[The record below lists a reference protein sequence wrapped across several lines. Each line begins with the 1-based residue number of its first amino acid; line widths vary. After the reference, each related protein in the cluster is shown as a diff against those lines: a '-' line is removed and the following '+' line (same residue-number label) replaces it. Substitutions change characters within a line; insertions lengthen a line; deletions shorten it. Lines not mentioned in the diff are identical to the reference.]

1 MAFLSEAI
9 DSEEALP
16 NWHLL
21 DHIRVQFPEHLT
33 TNANANLT
41 TRITTG
47 QGTQEKED

>member
-33 TNANANLT
+33 TLVDV
-41 TRITTG
+41 
-47 QGTQEKED
+47 KENHG